1 MQQWA
6 ADKRSQAAALR
17 QKGKCDEAITAYTTA
32 LEMDQEDVESF
43 VGRGALYL
51 ELKRTDVARRDME
64 SALKLQPSHSGAL
77 ELQQNVHAAVA
88 ASMEVAPRQ
97 ELLPSGKDSDRLR
110 ALLEMDIRQS
120 SKDKKKDH
128 KKEHKKKEKKKHK
141 KRSPLE
147 LPLNQAVHPS
157 EVATDNDITSKPPPS
172 DGLASYAMF
181 VKWVLLSPTST
192 VEAEGS
198 SKWPPDLDALE
209 EPALAE
215 STSPT
220 FATTTDA
227 KMARASV
234 EADNE
239 ALVDTLFDLER
250 EIEAFDAVLAQLE
263 HDKAMDQGT
272 SSDKSI
278 LL

>member
-1 MQQWA
+1 MNKRHRHMPVSPQSVLDFSVRIDTPTHDVEVAPLDTPLPSTIWDALEDWAPGCSFAPAPSINHLLKRDFTATNMFAVDGMLFTYSAPSVTSYIVRPRLHEDETLSYRALSKQQMQQWA

-17 QKGKCDEAITAYTTA
+17 QKGKCDEAITAYTAA

-141 KRSPLE
+141 KRSR
-147 LPLNQAVHPS
+147 S
-157 EVATDNDITSKPPPS
+157 
-172 DGLASYAMF
+172 
-181 VKWVLLSPTST
+181 
-192 VEAEGS
+192 
-198 SKWPPDLDALE
+198 
-209 EPALAE
+209 
-215 STSPT
+215 
-220 FATTTDA
+220 
-227 KMARASV
+227 R
-234 EADNE
+234 
-239 ALVDTLFDLER
+239 
-250 EIEAFDAVLAQLE
+250 
-263 HDKAMDQGT
+263 
-272 SSDKSI
+272 SSDRNARRKR
-278 LL
+278 